1 MKTPKIKFEN
11 CESIGDQ
18 IKAIVDALDNT
29 TCGEFIASSVL
40 KHLCVGENVT
50 DSTKLGDELTSSLYS
65 ARQRAKCEQ
74 DPINKI
80 LEASRQNPEGF
91 TFDLYT
97 NDLLKIDYGYV
108 VAIIDTQDSHV
119 SANIPSVLRAAR
131 KHNLHLVGGWWDEKE
146 EKYYYDAC
154 AWFEDFS
161 EAVAFAKANNQ
172 KAIYDCEEKVVID
185 LRVKSC

>member
-1 MKTPKIKFEN
+1 MNEIKNKIIGRINERVAEIQDHPKDGRFYLPVQLAEL
-11 CESIGDQ
+11 SGLRRAR
-18 IKAIVDALDNT
+18 AIVEAAFSSENTDWDQAL
-29 TCGEFIASSVL
+29 L
-40 KHLCVGENVT
+40 
-50 DSTKLGDELTSSLYS
+50 
-65 ARQRAKCEQ
+65 
-74 DPINKI
+74 NKI

-108 VAIIDTQDSHV
+108 VAIIDTQDSNV
-119 SANIPSVLRAAR
+119 SANLPSVLRAAR

-161 EAVAFAKANNQ
+161 EAVAFAKTNKQ
-172 KAIYDCEEKVVID
+172 KAIYNYEEKVVID